1 MQDYAKLRKAVEM
14 QSNEMKRIHD
24 VHIDYWKEC
33 SMFFSPV
40 RGRFLLSDKNKDFKK
55 FHNIINNTGLRALRT
70 LVSGLMTGVT
80 NPARPWFRLSTPDPS
95 LRESYNVKIYLEEVE
110 RRMRYV
116 FQKSNLYNVL
126 PQCYKE
132 LGLFGTANL
141 NIDEDFEK
149 VIHCTNFTCGS
160 YYIAQND
167 KLEVDTTI
175 RRLNKTPRQL
185 VREFGLD
192 KVSAPV
198 KSLYEKHNTEGDVSI
213 TVAIMPNEDRDFGRA
228 MDKENMPYIQVVY
241 EDDAPKDKV
250 LAVSGYHEFP
260 QATPRWEAV
269 GEDVYSISPCMEALG
284 DNKQLQH
291 EEKSKAKSLDKMNNP
306 PLVAPA
312 SMKNTPVSALPG
324 GITFEDSQSEGKG
337 LRSLYEVRT
346 PIGELTNDIQEVQ
359 RRISSALYEDL
370 FLMLAND
377 RRSGITAREVEE
389 RHEEKLLML
398 GNVLQQLNNELLDPI
413 IDRTFAIMAR
423 NNLLPTPPE
432 ELQGVTLKIEY
443 ISVLHQAQNAV
454 ALRAI
459 ERSYAFVSGLVGLYP
474 EARHKFDSFQ
484 AIDEYGEY
492 AGVPSKIIKTN
503 DAASQAQ
510 KAEQQQQAQAQAMEM
525 MQQGAQTAKD
535 ASQIDTEKLQELTG
549 A

>member
-1 MQDYAKLRKAVEM
+1 MEDYTKLRKAVEM
-14 QSNEMKRIHD
+14 QSGEMKRIHD

-55 FHNIINNTGLRALRT
+55 FHHIVNNTGLRALRT

-95 LRESYNVKIYLEEVE
+95 LRESYNVKLYLEEVE

-141 NIDEDFEK
+141 NIDEDFDK

-160 YYIAQND
+160 YYIAQNE

-175 RRLNKTPRQL
+175 RRLSKTPRQL
-185 VREFGLD
+185 VREFGLEN
-192 KVSAPV
+192 VSGTT
-198 KSLYEKHNTEGDVSI
+198 KRLYETHNTEADVAI
-213 TVAIMPNEDRDFGRA
+213 TVAVLPNDDRDFGRA
-228 MDKENMPYIQVVY
+228 VDNKNMPYVQVIY
-241 EDDAPKDKV
+241 EDESPKNKV

-269 GEDVYSISPCMEALG
+269 GEDVYSVSPCMEALG

-291 EEKSKAKSLDKMNNP
+291 EEKAKAKSLDKMNNP

-312 SMKNTPVSALPG
+312 SMKGSPVSSLPG
-324 GITFEDSQSEGKG
+324 GITFEDSQSEGRG

-346 PIGELTNDIQEVQ
+346 PIGEVTADIQEVQ

-413 IDRTFAIMAR
+413 IDRTFSIMAR
-423 NNLLPTPPE
+423 NNMLPMPPK
-432 ELQGVTLKIEY
+432 ELEGVTLKIEY

-454 ALRAI
+454 QLRAI
-459 ERSYAFVSGLVGLYP
+459 ERAYGFVAGLVGLYP
-474 EARHKFDSFQ
+474 EARHKFDAFE

-492 AGVPSKIIKTN
+492 TGVPSKIIKTN
-503 DAASQAQ
+503 DAAGQAQ
-510 KAEQQQQAQAQAMEM
+510 KAEQQQAAQAQAMAM
-525 MQQGAQTAKD
+525 AQQGVQVAKD
-535 ASQIDTEKLQELTG
+535 ASEIDPKKLQELAG